1 MRLRPLDFRMAAS
14 GLVFGLLL
22 ACVHLGGTPLTR
34 EARSGN
40 LDAVE
45 RLITEGADV
54 DARDGGGNTALYYAA
69 QGGHAAIVRALLAAG
84 ADVDVDNDFG
94 STPLHVAAREGHV
107 DVIRILAEHGANL
120 DTRNLTGGTASDLRG
135 GSSFPENRRTLNS
148 STPLEK
154 AARAGQ
160 REAVEVLIE
169 LGAALPD
176 REAVKEASLRGH
188 DEIAAYIARATSE
201 RRRAPAGARPA
212 DAETAAAIPL
222 GSGYG
227 RRYGVVIGVSRYARL
242 DDLEGA
248 RRDAETM
255 AEVLRT
261 LGFDRVWELYD
272 EDATRAHILDLVGQK
287 LRATTRE
294 DDLAFIY
301 FAGHGATETLASG
314 EKRGYL
320 VPSDGS
326 TADPYVTGISME
338 TVRDLSNR
346 LAARHV
352 YYAVDA
358 CYSGGLVSEP
368 ASGEAFRGV
377 DDNRSVQVLTAG
389 LEGQQAME
397 EGGRG
402 VFTSY
407 LVEGLKGEADLN
419 GDDFVTAS
427 EIGWFVASQV
437 DQATRGRQTP
447 AYGRLDGT
455 GEVSFRLED

>member
-1 MRLRPLDFRMAAS
+1 MAKVALPQIS
-14 GLVFGLLL
+14 SQSFE
-22 ACVHLGGTPLTR
+22 H
-34 EARSGN
+34 EADR
-40 LDAVE
+40 
-45 RLITEGADV
+45 
-54 DARDGGGNTALYYAA
+54 
-69 QGGHAAIVRALLAAG
+69 
-84 ADVDVDNDFG
+84 
-94 STPLHVAAREGHV
+94 
-107 DVIRILAEHGANL
+107 
-120 DTRNLTGGTASDLRG
+120 
-135 GSSFPENRRTLNS
+135 
-148 STPLEK
+148 
-154 AARAGQ
+154 
-160 REAVEVLIE
+160 
-169 LGAALPD
+169 AAL
-176 REAVKEASLRGH
+176 EALKKTV
-188 DEIAAYIARATSE
+188 
-201 RRRAPAGARPA
+201 
-212 DAETAAAIPL
+212 
-222 GSGYG
+222 
-227 RRYGVVIGVSRYARL
+227 
-242 DDLEGA
+242 
-248 RRDAETM
+248 
-255 AEVLRT
+255 
-261 LGFDRVWELYD
+261 GFDQLMKGLAKVGVDKVWQVINESSNIRLS
-272 EDATRAHILDLVGQK
+272 EKQVGSIHAIHLECARILDLVGQR

-326 TADPYVTGISME
+326 TADPYVSGISME

-368 ASGEAFRGV
+368 ASVEAFRGV
-377 DDNRSVQVLTAG
+377 DQNRSVQVLTAG

-427 EIGWFVASQV
+427 EIGWYVASQV
-437 DQATRGRQTP
+437 DQATRRRQTP

-455 GEVSFRLED
+455 GEVSFRLDD

>member
-1 MRLRPLDFRMAAS
+1 
-14 GLVFGLLL
+14 
-22 ACVHLGGTPLTR
+22 
-34 EARSGN
+34 
-40 LDAVE
+40 
-45 RLITEGADV
+45 
-54 DARDGGGNTALYYAA
+54 
-69 QGGHAAIVRALLAAG
+69 
-84 ADVDVDNDFG
+84 
-94 STPLHVAAREGHV
+94 
-107 DVIRILAEHGANL
+107 
-120 DTRNLTGGTASDLRG
+120 
-135 GSSFPENRRTLNS
+135 
-148 STPLEK
+148 
-154 AARAGQ
+154 
-160 REAVEVLIE
+160 
-169 LGAALPD
+169 
-176 REAVKEASLRGH
+176 
-188 DEIAAYIARATSE
+188 
-201 RRRAPAGARPA
+201 
-212 DAETAAAIPL
+212 
-222 GSGYG
+222 
-227 RRYGVVIGVSRYARL
+227 VIGVSRYARL

-368 ASGEAFRGV
+368 ASGETFRGV